1 MNDILSSLKQL
12 KKDHDEN
19 QTKYF
24 EDIFNYVTNKNYEI
38 KIINSYLNM
47 MDNMFEI
54 ILPIDKIYKFIDDN
68 KDEIFIYN
76 DEDLFN
82 LYVINKNYYISYYI

>member
-82 LYVINKNYYISYYI
+82 LYVINKNYYISY